1 MLRPICYERVSSIQ
15 QVDTGGGLYDQRS
28 TIEDYLDRNSNI
40 FLNNRIFIQDAG
52 ISAFRNSNI
61 SPQSQLGIFLQ
72 DVQNRKYGEGD
83 ALIVLSLDRISR
95 RSSWAEDTIRFIVNS
110 GIEIHDIS
118 ASTVLRKDD
127 PHSKLIMELIQMR
140 SHNES
145 LMKSVRAKAAWDRK
159 IIEAVK
165 NGTVISNRMPI
176 WLKNVDNK
184 YQIIEEKVNQ
194 IRQCFGWYKDGFSTG
209 EIIKRIGDPKLQMVT
224 VSRWIRDRRL
234 LGEHERYNGD
244 IVHNA
249 YPKVIDDDLFI
260 TANRMMDR
268 VMLEK
273 RKPAEDLL
281 LEPEVVQEIFKLYES
296 GIGTG
301 AIVKRLSKGW
311 STVNVLRVLR
321 DKRVVKEKIIDNLTF
336 ERVNKLLSQNGVANR
351 IRKDITIAQDDY
363 ITNLFP
369 KILKCGCCGGNIAIH
384 YNHVRAKYIIC
395 RNREEKKICNS
406 KSIQYIRVE
415 KNILKCVKN
424 IDFNKLMMEEYLT
437 ENSILDN
444 IREELSTLRRE
455 EKNYIEKINA
465 RKTEGKR
472 VGIHLNDGLTEVQD
486 RIEDLEKEIINTK
499 DGKEIPKLDFNLE
512 EVLDPMNV
520 ELRAKVRKELRLVLK
535 SVKYRV
541 ISKSIFV
548 SLEYYTNVLGHVI
561 VINNQRGGG
570 DVQTEFAIEE
580 HEGRRIYRSDSFALS
595 YKNGDEVPQFHTFE
609 GISINNFEYL
619 KLRDLIEEI
628 EGNGVVARW
637 MYNNYDFIFM
647 EL

>member
-194 IRQCFGWYKDGFSTG
+194 IRQCFEWYKDGFSTG

-351 IRKDITIAQDDY
+351 I
-363 ITNLFP
+363 
-369 KILKCGCCGGNIAIH
+369 
-384 YNHVRAKYIIC
+384 
-395 RNREEKKICNS
+395 
-406 KSIQYIRVE
+406 
-415 KNILKCVKN
+415 
-424 IDFNKLMMEEYLT
+424 
-437 ENSILDN
+437 
-444 IREELSTLRRE
+444 
-455 EKNYIEKINA
+455 
-465 RKTEGKR
+465 
-472 VGIHLNDGLTEVQD
+472 
-486 RIEDLEKEIINTK
+486 
-499 DGKEIPKLDFNLE
+499 
-512 EVLDPMNV
+512 
-520 ELRAKVRKELRLVLK
+520 
-535 SVKYRV
+535 
-541 ISKSIFV
+541 
-548 SLEYYTNVLGHVI
+548 
-561 VINNQRGGG
+561 
-570 DVQTEFAIEE
+570 
-580 HEGRRIYRSDSFALS
+580 
-595 YKNGDEVPQFHTFE
+595 
-609 GISINNFEYL
+609 
-619 KLRDLIEEI
+619 
-628 EGNGVVARW
+628 
-637 MYNNYDFIFM
+637 
-647 EL
+647 